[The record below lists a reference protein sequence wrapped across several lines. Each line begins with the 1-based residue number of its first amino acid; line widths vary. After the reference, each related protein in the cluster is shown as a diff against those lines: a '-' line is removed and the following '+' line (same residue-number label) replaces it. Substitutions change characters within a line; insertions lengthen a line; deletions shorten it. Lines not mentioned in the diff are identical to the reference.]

1 MRVRDLQ
8 QYLTKFT
15 EGKNRLSGNAVS
27 EARIY
32 IKKGNFLEEVKRI
45 EVHEHTIIGQPGAR
59 LVFKSQDER
68 KLIIPE
74 GLKKDY

>member
-32 IKKGNFLEEVKRI
+32 I
-45 EVHEHTIIGQPGAR
+45 Q
-59 LVFKSQDER
+59 
-68 KLIIPE
+68 
-74 GLKKDY
+74 